1 MIFAKNEESSIFLR
15 GAAFF
20 IYSIHFFAKK
30 SSIFV
35 VFWGW
40 GASNKQNSFTK
51 IRTKRSENDLNKTK
65 MNTLEN
71 QFAQMVSQHKS
82 TIYTVCFMFSKQKEE
97 VDDLFQE
104 VLCNLW
110 RGYSSFRG
118 ESNVATWVWRVAF
131 NTCISTDRKRRRSNS
146 IPLSMNINLFEDK
159 DDDSRQ
165 IKMLYNRIRRLK
177 PFDRAIVL
185 LWLENMSYEEIAAI
199 VGITVK
205 NVSVRLYRI
214 KEELKQMSNE

>member
-1 MIFAKNEESSIFLR
+1 MVFAFLDKNF
-15 GAAFF
+15 
-20 IYSIHFFAKK
+20 H
-30 SSIFV
+30 IFV
-35 VFWGW
+35 VFRGW
-40 GASNKQNSFTK
+40 VASNKQNSFTK

-165 IKMLYNRIRRLK
+165 IKMLYDRIRRLK

>member
-1 MIFAKNEESSIFLR
+1 MVF
-15 GAAFF
+15 AFF
-20 IYSIHFFAKK
+20 DKNFH
-30 SSIFV
+30 IFV
-35 VFWGW
+35 VFRGW
-40 GASNKQNSFTK
+40 GASNRQNSFTK
-51 IRTKRSENDLNKTK
+51 TRINDPKTINKTK

-82 TIYTVCFMFSKQKEE
+82 TIYTVCFMFSNRKEE
-97 VDDLFQE
+97 VDDLFQD

-131 NTCISTDRKRRRSNS
+131 NTCISIDRKRRRTNS

-165 IKMLYNRIRRLK
+165 IKMLYDRIRRLK

-214 KEELKQMSNE
+214 KEELKQMSND